1 MANNAAVRKPFVAHR
16 RAGEPS
22 MSEVPI
28 RERPAPQILE
38 RWQSRGGVNLV
49 IRPVGADDA
58 EREVRFVQSLSPQTR
73 YERVFS
79 HRGLL
84 PGELRRLVKFDVRR
98 EIALLAAVH
107 EDTDEQIVGVARL
120 KKSADG
126 RQCEFAIVVGDAWHR
141 QGIGERLLDK
151 LLAVA
156 KQAGIAQVSG
166 VTMATNESMKGL
178 CRKLG
183 FTVQSDPADATLSLL
198 SIEL

>member
-1 MANNAAVRKPFVAHR
+1 
-16 RAGEPS
+16 

-38 RWQSRGGVNLV
+38 RWQSRAGVDLV

-58 EREVRFVQSLSPQTR
+58 AREVRFVQSLSPQSR

-84 PGELRRLVKFDVRR
+84 PGELGRLVKFDVRR
-98 EIALLAAVH
+98 EIALLAATQ
-107 EDTDEQIVGVARL
+107 DGADEHIVGVARL

-166 VTMATNESMKGL
+166 VTMATNQSMKKL

-183 FTVQSDPADATLSLL
+183 FTVQPDPDDATLASL
-198 SIEL
+198 SIAL